1 MHSVGTS
8 SSSACS
14 TVKGGQRAEVVT
26 SKKSLRLYRD
36 GLLIDSDAFI
46 SNARV
51 ATQVGSN
58 RQRVFV
64 NAVVFGSLSTT
75 DLMFNYTY
83 EAEVIPCTFEDL
95 VGFYLKTKEGF
106 QKQGDCPA
114 EEFLKK
120 RFSVGVANLF
130 VVNRFEPVLYRA
142 SLSLRSDDN
151 NMLQGNVGGPIV
163 SKAYL
168 MRVTTEEM
176 FVKKNKKNR
185 NNFLAVVFGMTPNN
199 TPVDDL
205 FEFSHDVK
213 VHRCTFEDL
222 LAFCRDKFEVDDR
235 DYVRRCFPRAKHFF
249 RIERFDLVLH
259 NVNMRLS
266 RETIVFNK
274 NWSGK
279 MFAKTCLEP
288 AEAEDSDY
296 EEDDKDDGG

>member
-1 MHSVGTS
+1 MHSIGTS
-8 SSSACS
+8 SSSAWS
-14 TVKGGQRAEVVT
+14 TVKEVNAQRLLLL
-26 SKKSLRLYRD
+26 KKSSPLSRWST
-36 GLLIDSDAFI
+36 IDSDAFI

-95 VGFYLKTKEGF
+95 VRFYSNTKGRF
-106 QKQGDCPA
+106 QTQAPGDGPA
-114 EEFLKK
+114 GEFLKK

-151 NMLQGNVGGPIV
+151 NMLQENDVGGPIV
-163 SKAYL
+163 SKALL

-185 NNFLAVVFGMTPNN
+185 KDFLAVVFGMTPDN
-199 TPVDDL
+199 TPVDVL
-205 FEFSHDVK
+205 FELSHDVK
-213 VHRCTFEDL
+213 VHRCSFEDL
-222 LAFCRDKFEVDDR
+222 VAFCRDKFEVNDW
-235 DYVRRCFPRAKHFF
+235 
-249 RIERFDLVLH
+249 I
-259 NVNMRLS
+259 M
-266 RETIVFNK
+266 
-274 NWSGK
+274 
-279 MFAKTCLEP
+279 
-288 AEAEDSDY
+288 
-296 EEDDKDDGG
+296 